1 MGSRKFYMVYAYMGI
16 SHETVSYNNIFFFHV
31 YIPSICVGQNI
42 YNLAQITIPKSLD
55 LTCHAPLEYNFC
67 KQLSYI
73 TGFFFLF
80 FFYGYLY
87 YLILL
92 YFFEKKL
99 SEILLKKKM
108 NCKAKQ
114 KAKLREDPI
123 GKQHLHPRVNL
134 PSKSQ
139 DLQIKLPF

>member
-16 SHETVSYNNIFFFHV
+16 SHETVSYNNNFFFM
-31 YIPSICVGQNI
+31 YIYLSFVSDKIFI
-42 YNLAQITIPKSLD
+42 YLAQITIPKSLD

-73 TGFFFLF
+73 IGFFFNFF

-92 YFFEKKL
+92 YFFEKKV
-99 SEILLKKKM
+99 SEILLKKKT
-108 NCKAKQ
+108 NYKAKQ
-114 KAKLREDPI
+114 KTKLKEDPI
-123 GKQHLHPRVNL
+123 GKQHPHP
-134 PSKSQ
+134 
-139 DLQIKLPF
+139 